1 MIKYTTGNLLNAEV
15 EALVNTVN
23 TVGVMGKGI
32 ALMFKEAYPENLH
45 QYAEACKNK
54 KVETGSMFVTETGKL
69 FGPKW
74 IINFPT
80 KQHWRNPSKLEWIEA
95 GLRDLCRII
104 EQKQISS
111 IAIPPLGS
119 GNGGLDWQIVKKMI
133 EQDLSKLT
141 NVNVVVY
148 EPNPQY
154 QNIVKP
160 SGVEALTP
168 ARALVI
174 ELVRRY
180 QVLGFDCTL
189 LEIQKLAWFLERAII
204 ALGIQNP
211 LDLRFE
217 ANTYGPYAKRL
228 RHLLDALDGSYLHC
242 NKRLSDATPLDTIT
256 FDQSRNETLQSYLA
270 SDDCKLYQP
279 ALNATAT
286 LIEGF
291 ESPLGMEALA
301 TTDWLL
307 VKEKSEPQLKAIK
320 EALQRWPGGKRAA
333 LRKLHLF
340 NDSLLELVI
349 TQLTS
354 WNPACY
360 SA

>member
-1 MIKYTTGNLLNAEV
+1 MIQFTTGNLLEAKA

-32 ALMFKEAYPENLH
+32 ALMFKEAFPENFRK
-45 QYAEACKNK
+45 YNDACKQK
-54 KVETGSMFVTETGKL
+54 KVETGSMFVTETCSL

-80 KQHWRNPSKLEWIEA
+80 KQHWRNPSKLEWVED
-95 GLRDLCRII
+95 GLRDLRRFITQ
-104 EQKQISS
+104 ENISS

-119 GNGGLDWQIVKKMI
+119 GNGGLDWQTVKKLIMQSFA
-133 EQDLSKLT
+133 EMP
-141 NVNVVVY
+141 NVTVIVY
-148 EPNPQY
+148 EPVPQY
-154 QNIVKP
+154 QNVTKAA
-160 SGVEALTP
+160 GVEELTP
-168 ARALVI
+168 ARALVV

-204 ALGIQNP
+204 AIGIKNP
-211 LDLRFE
+211 LDLKFE

-242 NKRLSDATPLDTIT
+242 NKRLSDAGPMDTIS
-256 FDQSRNETLQSYLA
+256 FDSGKKEALRTYLS
-270 SDDCKLYQP
+270 SDDCKPYLP
-279 ALNATAT
+279 ALNATVS

-307 VKEKSEPQLKAIK
+307 VNTNSAPQLSAVK
-320 EALQRWPGGKRAA
+320 EALHRWPGGKSAA
-333 LRKLHLF
+333 QRKLKLF
-340 NDSLLELVI
+340 SDSLLELVLK
-349 TQLTS
+349 QLTS
-354 WNPACY
+354 CNPALY